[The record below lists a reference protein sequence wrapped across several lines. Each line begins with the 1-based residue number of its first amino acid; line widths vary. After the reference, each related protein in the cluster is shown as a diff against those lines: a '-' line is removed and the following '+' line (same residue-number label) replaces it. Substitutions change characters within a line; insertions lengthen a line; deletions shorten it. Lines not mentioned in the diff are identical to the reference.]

1 MRFVR
6 IAFASI
12 ALAAAGATIT
22 IAAALPKD
30 KALQVMKVR
39 HDGMHSIADALKA
52 IHRAL
57 GATPDLPTVRANS
70 AKLVQLS
77 RAGSYWFPA
86 GTGPEVG
93 KTRAKTEI
101 WQNPEDFA
109 SKFRNFQGAVR
120 AFDAAARGNDVAA
133 MNARFADLDGTCK
146 ACHDKYRGPEE
157 H

>member
-12 ALAAAGATIT
+12 AFAAAGATV
-22 IAAALPKD
+22 AAALPKD

-52 IHRAL
+52 IHRAI

-70 AKLVQLS
+70 EKLVQLS
-77 RAGSYWFPA
+77 RAGSHWFPA
-86 GTGPEVG
+86 GTGPDVA
-93 KTRAKTEI
+93 KTRAKPDI

-109 SKFRNFQGAVR
+109 AKFRNFQAATR
-120 AFDAAARGNDVAA
+120 AFDAAARDSDVAA
-133 MNARFADLDGTCK
+133 INARFADLDGTCK
-146 ACHDKYRGPEE
+146 ACHDKYRAPEE

>member
-12 ALAAAGATIT
+12 ALAAAGAT

-77 RAGSYWFPA
+77 RAGSHWFPA

-101 WQNPEDFA
+101 WQ
-109 SKFRNFQGAVR
+109 K
-120 AFDAAARGNDVAA
+120 
-133 MNARFADLDGTCK
+133 
-146 ACHDKYRGPEE
+146 PEE